1 MSGSSGGRPCCATI
15 YRHFGS
21 WPKAIEAAR
30 AAIESDGCQRLRI
43 LKGGS
48 L

>member
-1 MSGSSGGRPCCATI
+1 MRGQRPSWATI

-30 AAIESDGCQRLRI
+30 AAIEGDRPAVGLGLHVGR
-43 LKGGS
+43 
-48 L
+48 